1 LFFSRDAFIE
11 EFLAMHN
18 KCKKRYCDCVWN
30 WKCGLISILIAGL
43 LAAWTGQHA
52 LGSGSQRESIEKD
65 VRIMPGKLLAE
76 GRNTTPVGPYGLLTY
91 RLEEVTLPA
100 SDNTETARS
109 RGAMKDALRLTI
121 TGKSLLT
128 VTRVWIGDFLLPSV
142 WSHGPSKIG
151 ALIYNQSMLVEGADI
166 SIVDDRDETHSLP
179 ERLRLP
185 DSFRT
190 TIKHE
195 AIEEGNGI
203 VGIRSVLRIAGAE
216 RQRFVAI
223 EMKTAKPLP
232 ITNIGYSVQIG
243 RRFFDAGGGHTNWS
257 VQLTERQFAE
267 LKDGDRVAIGVG
279 AFNIAYLG
287 RLNKSIMD
295 R

>member
-1 LFFSRDAFIE
+1 
-11 EFLAMHN
+11 M

-43 LAAWTGQHA
+43 LGAWTGQNA
-52 LGSGSQRESIEKD
+52 LGSGPQRESIEKN
-65 VRIMPGKLLAE
+65 VRTMPGKLLAE

-91 RLEEVTLPA
+91 RIEEVTLPESGREA
-100 SDNTETARS
+100 VGS
-109 RGAMKDALRLTI
+109 RGAVKTALRLMI
-121 TGKSLLT
+121 TGTSLLT
-128 VTRVWIGDFLLPSV
+128 VTKVWVGDFLLPSV
-142 WSHGPSKIG
+142 WSHGPSKIS
-151 ALIYNQSMLVEGADI
+151 ALIYNQSMLMEGADI
-166 SIVDDRDETHSLP
+166 SIVDDRGRTHSLP

-185 DSFRT
+185 DSVRT
-190 TIKHE
+190 TIKPE
-195 AIEEGNGI
+195 AIEDGNGI
-203 VGIRSVLRIAGAE
+203 VGIRSVLRIAGSE

-243 RRFFDAGGGHTNWS
+243 RRFFDAGGGHTNWT
-257 VQLTERQFAE
+257 VQLTEQQFAE

-279 AFNIAYLG
+279 AFNTAYLG
-287 RLNKSIMD
+287 RLNKGIID